1 MFSKEHWITALVLAL
16 VFSLFLAYFSVSSV
30 WIPYGLSDD
39 VLHQQNEFGAY
50 AGTYPWC
57 KFSYPLTLSVYHT
70 PFENLTL
77 IHYDAYGSVRFSMLF
92 AGTNILRINGIYWYF
107 YPVMGPTPLQ
117 YSINF
122 LFSDPL
128 QFFGYLLFLFTLF
141 NFAGA
146 LLGISL
152 AYAIEK
158 KRKPIERTPI
168 ERVKPRLS
176 EDSGRARIKQMKMR
190 ALMGTSLWA
199 LMGAFVWSALLSSAH
214 SVEGG
219 VERATLFLFVLWA
232 GFGFLLCYF
241 LGWVAIAILR
251 NKKGVTNERSQIEL
265 IAES

>member
-1 MFSKEHWITALVLAL
+1 MTALVLAL

-39 VLHQQNEFGAY
+39 VLHQQNEFGEY

-57 KFSYPLTLSVYHT
+57 KLSYPLTLSVYHT

-77 IHYDAYGSVRFSMLF
+77 INYDAYGSVRFSILL

-107 YPVMGPTPLQ
+107 YPVMGPMPLQ
-117 YSINF
+117 YNINF

-128 QFFGYLLFLFTLF
+128 QFFCYLLFLFTLF

-158 KRKPIERTPI
+158 KRKPIERTPNQS
-168 ERVKPRLS
+168 VMPRLS
-176 EDSGRARIKQMKMR
+176 EDSGGARIKRMKMR
-190 ALMGTSLWA
+190 ALMGASLWA
-199 LMGAFVWSALLSSAH
+199 LMGAFVWSALSSSAN
-214 SVEGG
+214 SVVGG
-219 VERATLFLFVLWA
+219 VENFTLFLFVSWV

-241 LGWVAIAILR
+241 LGSVAIAILR
-251 NKKGVTNERSQIEL
+251 NKKG
-265 IAES
+265 